1 MDEIDDFTDRASDSA
16 DAIGEVFEQAGGR
29 IAEALDRAARSGELS
44 FNRLAES
51 ILQDLAG
58 TAIQELIAGPL
69 SQAINGLAGGGG
81 GGGGGGNPLSIV
93 MNLTGVS
100 DSKGF
105 ERSRGQIAAGLARAV
120 GSGRR
125 YGG

>member
-69 SQAINGLAGGGG
+69 SQAIGGLAGGGS
-81 GGGGGGNPLSIV
+81 GGGGGNPLNIV

-105 ERSRGQIAAGLARAV
+105 ERSKGQIAAGLARAV
-120 GSGRR
+120 GSGQR

>member
-1 MDEIDDFTDRASDSA
+1 MDEIDDFTDRANQSA
-16 DAIGEVFEQAGGR
+16 DAVGEVFEQAGDR
-29 IAEALDRAARSGELS
+29 IAQALDRAARSGELS

-69 SQAINGLAGGGG
+69 SQAIGGLAGGGG
-81 GGGGGGNPLSIV
+81 GGGGGNPLNIV

>member
-1 MDEIDDFTDRASDSA
+1 MDEIDDFTNRARESA
-16 DAIGEVFEQAGGR
+16 DAVGEVFEQAGGR

-58 TAIQELIAGPL
+58 TAIQDLIAGPL
-69 SQAINGLAGGGG
+69 SQAIGGLAGGGN
-81 GGGGGGNPLSIV
+81 GGGGGNPLNIV
-93 MNLTGVS
+93 MNLSGVS
-100 DSKGF
+100 DAKSF
-105 ERSRGQIAAGLARAV
+105 ERSKGQIAAGLARAV
-120 GSGRR
+120 KAGQR

>member
-69 SQAINGLAGGGG
+69 NQAIGGFAGGG
-81 GGGGGGNPLSIV
+81 GGGGGGNPLNIV

-100 DSKGF
+100 DSRGF
-105 ERSRGQIAAGLARAV
+105 ERSKGQIAAGLARAV

>member
-1 MDEIDDFTDRASDSA
+1 MDEIDDFTDRANQSA

-44 FNRLAES
+44 FSRLAES

-58 TAIQELIAGPL
+58 TAIQDLIAGPL
-69 SQAINGLAGGGG
+69 SQAIGGLAGGGG
-81 GGGGGGNPLSIV
+81 GSGGNPLNIV
-93 MNLTGVS
+93 MNLSGVS
-100 DSKGF
+100 DAKSF
-105 ERSRGQIAAGLARAV
+105 ERSKGQIAAGLARAV
-120 GSGRR
+120 KAGQR